1 MRATPASVPCDSAPG
16 TLQARRWANL
26 RRLLVELEADGIE
39 STLLIH
45 QVLGLRAGVLAK
57 LHKGAEISDA
67 MARELEWAMHRPG
80 GWLDRGPNEPDV

>member
-1 MRATPASVPCDSAPG
+1 MRATPGPAPPHSVSV

-26 RRLLVELEADGIE
+26 RRLLAELEADGIE
-39 STLLIH
+39 STLLIQ